1 MTLVT
6 LVTLTNKELLK
17 RREVVG
23 VTAAFRRSIVFGN
36 LIQKK
41 GHRVTRVT
49 GSPGLLWGRLQ
60 ACPAAAFS
68 MFKISEMTWRQVL
81 RCGLGRCRPE
91 GHHRA
96 GRNCRRA
103 RTTER
108 YSSPYITLTQEA

>member
-1 MTLVT
+1 MKSDTMTLVT

-49 GSPGLLWGRLQ
+49 GAPLGPPSGLPGGGLLDIQ
-60 ACPAAAFS
+60 
-68 MFKISEMTWRQVL
+68 
-81 RCGLGRCRPE
+81 
-91 GHHRA
+91 
-96 GRNCRRA
+96 N
-103 RTTER
+103 
-108 YSSPYITLTQEA
+108 